1 MATEAQI
8 NANRANAQHSTG
20 PRMCPRTQRA
30 SARSHARSI
39 NRPHLQKDLRNLAL
53 QERRLRAQLAKFVAE
68 LAKFVAELTQL
79 QEEREALQFQRR
91 NRVMNPVGREMG
103 FKPPANFAELFGFEF
118 VRQESLAELTIWK
131 EVVV

>member
-1 MATEAQI
+1 VRAAMLEALI
-8 NANRANAQHSTG
+8 D
-20 PRMCPRTQRA
+20 RTYK
-30 SARSHARSI
+30 
-39 NRPHLQKDLRNLAL
+39 KDLRNLAL
-53 QERRLRAQLAKFVAE
+53 QERRLRAQ

-103 FKPPANFAELFGFEF
+103 FKPPANFVELFGFEF